1 MPFFVLKRLNKGIYP
16 ILNLKRIQ
24 GGFFMSDIVKVT
36 VEGIQSIDVKKGT
49 TVLEVLKSGKKPGDP
64 LVAIVNGEVTELKQ
78 RIEQDATV
86 VPLNIINR
94 IAYATYARSV
104 NYLFIL
110 AVKETLNCVDVAVDH
125 AINNEIYGELKC
137 STEITPEDIEKVKA
151 KMEEMIKEDSP
162 IEKIKVP
169 KSEAVKIFESYG
181 MEDKLRLLKYAPEG
195 MISLYKCRGVYDY
208 FYGPMVPSLGYLEVF
223 DLKHMPSGFLI
234 MLPNKKE
241 IDKIPEFKE
250 LPKLRSVYRET
261 KEWAKILDIFNVGS
275 INDKIVSGE
284 IKDVILVGEG
294 LHEKKI
300 SRIADH
306 IYENREKQKIVL
318 IAGPSSSGKTTFSK
332 RLSIQLK
339 VLGLKPYNIS
349 ADDYFVGRDQ
359 TPVDENG
366 EFDFESIEAVD
377 VELLNKDLLEI
388 IGGKEVELPR
398 FNFLTGEREYRGDN
412 YKMED
417 ESIIIIEGIHSLN
430 EKMTHSVPKEN
441 KYKIYVSALT
451 QLNLDNHNSLY
462 VSDVRTLRRMIRD
475 NRSRGSDAENTLLM
489 WPSVR
494 AGEEKNIFP
503 YQEEADVM
511 FNSTIVYEVSVLKK
525 YAEPLLEAIPLESPA
540 YTDASRML
548 RLLRFFQVLDESL
561 IPDNSIIRE
570 FIGGSCFE

>member
-1 MPFFVLKRLNKGIYP
+1 
-16 ILNLKRIQ
+16 
-24 GGFFMSDIVKVT
+24 MSDMIKVT
-36 VEGIQSIDVKKGT
+36 LKGPKSIDAKDVEKGT
-49 TVLEVLKSGKKPGDP
+49 TVLEVLGGGKKPGDP
-64 LVAIVNGEVTELKQ
+64 LVAVVNGEVTELKVKL
-78 RIEQDATV
+78 EQDSTI
-86 VPLNIINR
+86 VPLNIMNR
-94 IAYATYARSV
+94 IAYAAYARSL

-110 AVKETLNCVDVAVDH
+110 AVKEALNCVEVVVDH
-125 AINNEIYGELKC
+125 AINNEIYGEFKC
-137 STEITPEDIEKVKA
+137 NREINEEDVEKIKS
-151 KMEEMIKEDSP
+151 KMKEMIKEDSP
-162 IEKIKVP
+162 IDKV
-169 KSEAVKIFESYG
+169 KVTKAEAVKIFESYG
-181 MEDKLRLLKYAPEG
+181 MDDKLRLLKYAPEG

-208 FYGPMVPSLGYLEVF
+208 FYGAMLPSLGYLDVF
-223 DLKHMPSGFLI
+223 DLKYMPGGFLI
-234 MLPNKKE
+234 MLPEKKE
-241 IDKIPEFKE
+241 IDKVPEFKQ
-250 LPKLRSVYRET
+250 LPKLRAVYKET

-275 INDKIVSGE
+275 INDKIASGD

-300 SRIADH
+300 SRIADY
-306 IYENREKQKIVL
+306 IYENKEKQKIVL

-366 EFDFESIEAVD
+366 EFDFEAIEAVD

-388 IGGKEVELPR
+388 LDGREVELPR
-398 FNFLTGEREYRGDN
+398 FNFLTGEREYRGDK

-462 VSDVRTLRRMIRD
+462 VSDVRTLRRIIRD
-475 NRSRGSDAENTLLM
+475 NRSRGSDAENTLLT

-503 YQEEADVM
+503 YQEEADTM

-525 YAEPLLEAIPLESPA
+525 YAEPLLQAIPVVSPA
-540 YTDASRML
+540 YTEASRML
-548 RLLRFFQVLDESL
+548 KLLRFFQVLDEKL

>member
-1 MPFFVLKRLNKGIYP
+1 MNEMIK
-16 ILNLKRIQ
+16 
-24 GGFFMSDIVKVT
+24 VKI
-36 VEGIQSIDVKKGT
+36 EGKNSLEIKKGT
-49 TVLEVLKSGKKPGDP
+49 TLLELLGGGQKPGDP
-64 LVAIVNGEVTELKQ
+64 LVAVVNGKVAEL
-78 RIEQDATV
+78 REELREDSEV
-86 VPLNIINR
+86 VPLNIMNR
-94 IAYATYARSV
+94 IAYAAYARSV

-110 AVKETLNCVDVAVDH
+110 AVKESLNCVEIVVDH
-125 AINNEIYGELKC
+125 AINNEIYGAFKC
-137 STEITPEDIEKVKA
+137 NKEIIPEDIELIKA
-151 KMEEMIKEDSP
+151 KMKQMVREDSP
-162 IEKIKVP
+162 IEKVHVP
-169 KSEAVKIFESYG
+169 KSEAKAIFESYG
-181 MEDKLRLLKYAPEG
+181 MEDKLKLLKYAPEG
-195 MISLYKCRGVYDY
+195 MISLYKCRGMYDY
-208 FYGPMVPSLGYLEVF
+208 FYGEMLPSLGYLEVF
-223 DLKHMPSGFLI
+223 DLKYMPGGFLI
-234 MLPNKKE
+234 MLPEKKE

-250 LPKLRSVYRET
+250 IPKLRAVYKET
-261 KEWAKILDIFNVGS
+261 KEWAKILDIFNIGS

-300 SRIADH
+300 SRIADY

-349 ADDYFVGRDQ
+349 ADDYFVGRDD

-366 EFDFESIEAVD
+366 EYDFEAIDAVD

-388 IGGKEVELPR
+388 IEGKEIELPR
-398 FNFLTGEREYRGDN
+398 FNFLTGEREYRGDV
-412 YKMED
+412 YKMEE

-462 VSDVRTLRRMIRD
+462 VSDVRTLRRIIRD
-475 NRSRGSDAENTLLM
+475 NRSRGSNAENTLLT

-525 YAEPLLEAIPLESPA
+525 YAEPLLKAIPVESPA
-540 YTDASRML
+540 YTEAARML
-548 RLLRFFQVLDESL
+548 KLLRFFQDLNESL